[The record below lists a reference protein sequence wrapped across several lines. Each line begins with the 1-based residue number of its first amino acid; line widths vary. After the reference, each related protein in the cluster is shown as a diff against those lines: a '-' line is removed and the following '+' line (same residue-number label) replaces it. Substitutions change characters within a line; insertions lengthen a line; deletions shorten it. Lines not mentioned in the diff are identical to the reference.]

1 MNDELVPEKLYYLR
15 MLNDNLLK
23 QDESQFVIKNVRISP
38 SGVLEADRI
47 YADVKFATKVFYSG
61 EYYITELGPDEVE
74 DFYSVDPHEH
84 NHGEDDE

>member
-1 MNDELVPEKLYYLR
+1 MNDELIPEKLYYLR

-23 QDESQFVIKNVRISP
+23 EGESQFVIKNVRISP

-74 DFYSVDPHEH
+74 DFYSDEPHEH
-84 NHGEDDE
+84 HPNDDEE